1 MFDYRAPDVID
12 SPAIRSIAVQ
22 DNGAYR
28 NSTGYYLT
36 FFRDFPRTSL
46 VATDG
51 KRPIGFVI
59 GYRRPAEP
67 GDYVIAQ
74 HALLPDF
81 DTVEARTSLLTTAIR
96 GQVRAGA
103 RRVELAVPDR
113 DRTTL
118 AALER
123 VAEEQ
128 GTRVET
134 AGRPATTAGPPDCS
148 LFLLGPFTPAAN

>member
-1 MFDYRAPDVID
+1 MFDYRSPDVID
-12 SPAIRSIAVQ
+12 SPAIQSIAVR
-22 DNGAYR
+22 DNGAYH
-28 NSTGYYLT
+28 NSTGYYLA

-51 KRPIGFVI
+51 NRPIGFVI

-67 GDYVIAQ
+67 DDYVIAQ

-81 DTVEARTSLLTTAIR
+81 DTVEARTSLLTVAIR
-96 GQVRAGA
+96 GQVRTGA

-123 VAEEQ
+123 VTEEQ
-128 GTRVET
+128 GTRMET

-148 LFLLGPFTPAAN
+148 LYLLGPFTPAVN